1 MIRTFLAALLVAVG
15 IGGPS
20 PTPVPPAGSAEVPKS
35 VLGVLWNDTGFVK
48 ARFTQ
53 LEPLSLE
60 PVGPRIRLRPGGSSA
75 SAVSPNR
82 RLLALGTGAPGIQ
95 VIDVRRMREVAF
107 VRLGG
112 TGWVTHVFWEHG
124 LVFAVVEGDRSA
136 SLVLVDPVG
145 WDVVRRDPLAGMVV
159 GADVGSEEGTGQV
172 VLLTAPRRH
181 VGPVTITVAGGTG
194 GDSVVVPEI
203 SGGSET
209 SNTEDGYH
217 ARQVIPGLAIDQAGK
232 RALIVPAGRT
242 VAEVSLDD
250 LAIRY
255 HTLSQPV
262 SLLGRLRNWLEPAAE
277 AKLIEG
283 PQRKAAW
290 LGNGLAAVT
299 GADYSTVK
307 NSDGQPDVHVQAAGL
322 SLLDTNDWTIRKVDE
337 ETSDFSL
344 FDSSLLAFGDTSWG
358 DPTQKAIG
366 LRGYDLTGRELF
378 HVFDGRRVGGIEASG
393 DLAYVSIDE
402 RRRIVLDA
410 ASGRVLGRA
419 KAAGT
424 SPSVLP
430 D

>member
-1 MIRTFLAALLVAVG
+1 MIRAFLAALLVAVG
-15 IGGPS
+15 VGGNDRAS
-20 PTPVPPAGSAEVPKS
+20 VPPVDRGQVPKS
-35 VLGVLWNDTGFVK
+35 VLGILWNDTGSVK
-48 ARFTQ
+48 ARLTQ

-60 PVGPRIRLRPGGSSA
+60 PFGPRMRLRPGGGSA
-75 SAVSPNR
+75 SAVSPNG
-82 RLLALGTGAPGIQ
+82 RLLALGTGLPGIQ

-112 TGWVTHVFWEHG
+112 TGWVTHIFWEHG
-124 LVFAVVEGDRSA
+124 LVFAVVEGDRRA
-136 SLVLVDPVG
+136 SLVLVDAVG

-181 VGPVTITVAGGTG
+181 VGPVTITVAGGKD
-194 GDSVVVPEI
+194 GDSAVVPEI

-217 ARQVIPGLAIDQAGK
+217 ARQVVPGLAIDQAGK
-232 RALIVPAGRT
+232 RAFIVPTGRT

-255 HTLSQPV
+255 HVLLQPV
-262 SLLGRLRNWLEPAAE
+262 SLLGHLRNWLEPAAE

-290 LGNGLAAVT
+290 LGNGLVAVT
-299 GADYSTVK
+299 GADYSTMK

-322 SLLDTNDWTIRKVDE
+322 SLLDTSDWTIRKIDE

-344 FDSSLLAFGDTSWG
+344 FESKLLAFGDTSWG
-358 DPTQKAIG
+358 DPSRKGIG
-366 LRGYDLTGRELF
+366 LRGYDLGGRELF
-378 HVFDGRRVGGIEASG
+378 HALEGRKVGWIEASG
-393 DLAYVSIDE
+393 DLAYVVVND
-402 RRRIVLDA
+402 RRRVVVDA
-410 ASGRVLGRA
+410 RSGRILGRA
-419 KAAGT
+419 AAPKSLSMVPT
-424 SPSVLP
+424 
-430 D
+430 

>member
-1 MIRTFLAALLVAVG
+1 MIRAFLAALLVTVG
-15 IGGPS
+15 IGS
-20 PTPVPPAGSAEVPKS
+20 PPPAPVPPAGSGEVPAS
-35 VLGVLWNDTGFVK
+35 VLGILWNETGFVK
-48 ARFTQ
+48 ARVTQ

-60 PVGPRIRLRPGGSSA
+60 PVGPRIRLRLGGGSA
-75 SAVSPNR
+75 SAVSPNGR
-82 RLLALGTGAPGIQ
+82 RLALGTGAPGIQ
-95 VIDVRRMREVAF
+95 VIDLRRMKEVAF

-145 WDVVRRDPLAGMVV
+145 WEVVRRDPLAGMVV
-159 GADVGSEEGTGQV
+159 GADVGSEEGTAQV

-181 VGPVTITVAGGTG
+181 VGPVTITVAGGKG
-194 GDSVVVPEI
+194 GDSVVVREI

-255 HTLSQPV
+255 HMLSQPV
-262 SLLGRLRNWLEPAAE
+262 SLLGRLHNWLEPSAE

-290 LGNGLAAVT
+290 LGDGLIALT
-299 GADYSTVK
+299 GADYATV
-307 NSDGQPDVHVQAAGL
+307 NDSNGQPEVHVQAAGL
-322 SLLDTNDWTIRKVDE
+322 SFIDTRDWSLRKINE
-337 ETSDFSL
+337 ETSDFTVSG
-344 FDSSLLAFGDTSWG
+344 STLLAFGDTSWG
-358 DPTQKAIG
+358 DPAAKRLG
-366 LRGYDLTGRELF
+366 LVGYDHHGGELF
-378 HVFDGRRVGGIEASG
+378 QVLNGRRVGWLETAG
-393 DLAYVSIDE
+393 DLAYVVVDD
-402 RRRIVLDA
+402 RRRIVVDA
-410 ASGRVLGRA
+410 VSGRVLARA
-419 KAAGT
+419 VLSK
-424 SPSVLP
+424 PLSVLP
-430 D
+430 G

>member
-1 MIRTFLAALLVAVG
+1 MIRALVAALALAVG
-15 IGGPS
+15 AGGNERA
-20 PTPVPPAGSAEVPKS
+20 PVHPFDRGQVPKS
-35 VLGVLWNDTGFVK
+35 VIGILWNDTGFVK
-48 ARFTQ
+48 ARLTQ

-60 PVGPRIRLRPGGSSA
+60 PVGHRIRLRPGGGSA
-75 SAVSPNR
+75 SAVSPNG

-95 VIDVRRMREVAF
+95 VIGLRRKREVAF

-112 TGWVTHVFWEHG
+112 TGWVTHVFWERG
-124 LVFAVVEGDRSA
+124 LVFAVVEEDRSA
-136 SLVLVDPVG
+136 SLVLVDPVS
-145 WDVVRRDPLAGMVV
+145 WDVVRRNPLGGMVV
-159 GADVGSEEGTGQV
+159 GADVGSEEGAGQV

-181 VGPVTITVAGGTG
+181 VGPVTITVAGGKG

-203 SGGSET
+203 SGGSES

-217 ARQVIPGLAIDQAGK
+217 ARQVIPGLAIDRAGK

-255 HTLSQPV
+255 HTLSKPV

-290 LGNGLAAVT
+290 LGNGLVAVT

-322 SLLDTNDWTIRKVDE
+322 SLLDTNDWTIRKADE

-358 DPTQKAIG
+358 DSSRKGIG
-366 LRGYDLTGRELF
+366 LRGYDLGGRELF
-378 HVFDGRRVGGIEASG
+378 HTLVGRKVAWIEASG
-393 DLAYVSIDE
+393 DLAYVFVDD
-402 RRRIVLDA
+402 RRRIVVDA
-410 ASGRVLGRA
+410 ASGRILSRA
-419 KAAGT
+419 KAEA
-424 SPSVLP
+424 SLSVLP

>member
-1 MIRTFLAALLVAVG
+1 MLRAFLAALLVAVG
-15 IGGPS
+15 LGGNDRA
-20 PTPVPPAGSAEVPKS
+20 PVLPVDRGEVPNR
-35 VLGVLWNDTGFVK
+35 VLGILWNDTGFVK
-48 ARFTQ
+48 ARLTQ

-60 PVGPRIRLRPGGSSA
+60 PVGPRIRLRPGGGSA
-75 SAVSPNR
+75 SAASPNG

-95 VIDVRRMREVAF
+95 VIDVRRMREVAY

-112 TGWVTHVFWEHG
+112 IGWVTHVFWEHG

-159 GADVGSEEGTGQV
+159 GADVGSEGTGQV

-181 VGPVTITVAGGTG
+181 VGPVTITVAGGKG

-209 SNTEDGYH
+209 SNIEDGYH

-232 RALIVPAGRT
+232 RALIAPAGRT

-255 HTLSQPV
+255 HTLSQRV

-290 LGNGLAAVT
+290 LGNGLVAVT

-322 SLLDTNDWTIRKVDE
+322 SLLDTSDWTIRKIDE

-366 LRGYDLTGRELF
+366 LSGYDLTGRQLF
-378 HVFDGRRVGGIEASG
+378 HVFDGRRVGWIEASG

-410 ASGRVLGRA
+410 ASGRVLGRV
-419 KAAGT
+419 KAVGT